1 MNLHGVIKPWC
12 MAILASGLLLWA
24 TAAQAAVPAAWKD
37 SGFSINA
44 GGMTLKA
51 VLEEFSRTYNVR
63 LSMSADGDRL
73 LKGRLKADNGTEFL
87 NRLAGTYKFRWFVY
101 NDALYVTSAG
111 DNTSVRLE
119 VGEDAVQ
126 DAKAALIG
134 LGLFDDRFGWGE
146 LPDEGVVIV
155 SGPRS
160 YVDLAHDVLLPPADK
175 KFARKGKQI
184 MMFRLKYASAMD
196 RTINARGKTE
206 TVPGIK
212 TILGNLL
219 FGPGTG
225 EKLTAAGPRFDA
237 GSNKRSRLPKNEREQ
252 PRDAAGGT
260 FAPLFGAP
268 GASGKNQL
276 LPGGPGGDAGGGALF
291 AAAPAY
297 PSQQQRGS
305 DDDGRPRIEADPTLN
320 AIMIYDNI
328 NKREMY
334 AALIADLDVQPQQIE
349 IEALIVDIDR
359 GKLSDMGVEWGVRAG
374 AVTTTMNAT
383 TSTSQGQDL
392 PLPGATLLISNMA
405 RFYARLKAMEST
417 GDARVLA
424 TPTVLTLDNVAAVLD
439 LSRSAYVSLVGERV
453 ADMADIT
460 AGTMLRVIPRIIH
473 DGGQTRVRLE
483 VDIEDGSLDS
493 QDNGANAGRSGTIST
508 GVTRST
514 ISTQAI
520 IDAQQ
525 TLMIGGY
532 RAESLSKDK
541 QKVPVLGDLPWVGG
555 LFRSESQSNSTK
567 ERLFL
572 ITPRIAGTDGT
583 DLSTRNALKARAGAA
598 PEAAK
603 TEAAPAPA
611 APAPAVA
618 AAAASAAA
626 AAAGTAPSVVAVPGP
641 DILTSLGDG
650 LRTPVRV
657 KASCRRKAAG
667 VRVL

>member
-1 MNLHGVIKPWC
+1 MNIHGLIKPC
-12 MAILASGLLLWA
+12 GTALLAAALLLWGSSA
-24 TAAQAAVPAAWKD
+24 HAAVPAAWKD

-44 GGMTLKA
+44 SGMTLKA

-63 LSMSADGDRL
+63 LAMSADGDRL
-73 LKGRLKADNGTEFL
+73 VKGRLKADNGGDFL
-87 NRLAGTYKFRWFVY
+87 NRLAGSYKLRWFVY
-101 NDALYVTSAG
+101 NDALYVTAAG
-111 DNTSVRLE
+111 DNTSARLE

-126 DAKAALIG
+126 DAKAALTG

-160 YVDLAHDVLLPPADK
+160 YVDLARETLLPPAEK

-196 RTINARGKTE
+196 RTITARGKTE

-219 FGPGTG
+219 FGPSTG
-225 EKLTAAGPRFDA
+225 EKLTASGPRLDVD
-237 GSNKRSRLPKNEREQ
+237 SPKRSRLPKNERE
-252 PRDAAGGT
+252 PAREAAGGV
-260 FAPLFGAP
+260 FAPLFAAP
-268 GASGKNQL
+268 AGSGKNQL
-276 LPGGPGGDAGGGALF
+276 LPGAPF
-291 AAAPAY
+291 AAAPAQ
-297 PSQQQRGS
+297 PAQQRGN

-328 NKREMY
+328 NKKEMY
-334 AALIADLDVQPQQIE
+334 AALIAELDVQPQQIE
-349 IEALIVDIDR
+349 IEALIIDIDR
-359 GKLSDMGVEWGVRAG
+359 GKLSDMGVEWGIRAG

-383 TSTSQGQDL
+383 TATSQGQDL
-392 PLPGATLLISNMA
+392 PLPGATLLISNVA
-405 RFYARLKAMEST
+405 RFYARLKAMESN

-493 QDNGANAGRSGTIST
+493 QDDGANRGGTGTGTIAT

-520 IDAQQ
+520 IDTQQ

-532 RAESLSKDK
+532 RAESLSKNK
-541 QKVPVLGDLPWVGG
+541 QKVPVLGDLPLLGG
-555 LFRSESQSNSTK
+555 LFRSESQSNSTR

-572 ITPRIAGTDGT
+572 ITPRIAGTDGA
-583 DLSTRNALKARAGAA
+583 DQSTRNALKARSGAA
-598 PEAAK
+598 ADAAR
-603 TEAAPAPA
+603 TEAPPAPA
-611 APAPAVA
+611 AAVVA
-618 AAAASAAA
+618 AAPALPATTTAPAAA
-626 AAAGTAPSVVAVPGP
+626 TPTVVAVPGP
-641 DILTSLGDG
+641 EILTSLGNG

-657 KASCRRKAAG
+657 KATCKRKPAG